1 MGLFCSANL
10 ILLARGRCALP
21 VSGVALAGRKA
32 TAQLGIISYNGRGS
46 EWKGGEILYA
56 LVRIFGALPFAG
68 RVDGEVAH
76 LTNGLAWYVD
86 AHTTRNKFTRL
97 WICKLLGHSIY

>member
-21 VSGVALAGRKA
+21 VSGVGLALPRPGRKA

-46 EWKGGEILYA
+46 EWKGGELLCSA
-56 LVRIFGALPFAG
+56 VGVFEALPFAG
-68 RVDGEVAH
+68 RVDGGAVH
-76 LTNGLAWYVD
+76 PTVGTAW
-86 AHTTRNKFTRL
+86 
-97 WICKLLGHSIY
+97 